1 MISPRAD
8 DDPGAWNGPD
18 AYAGGPLLAA
28 NGELPPVSVIER
40 LRREHS
46 PLIAAD
52 GAALRLRALGILP
65 DIAIGDLDSIG
76 DERRSLESAGVRV
89 LEMESQEMNDLEKA
103 LGWIAGQAM
112 PSATMIGVAGGAADH
127 ALNNIS
133 VITKFAGRLRLR
145 ICDAASTAYLVADS
159 LRLEAEPGDRI
170 SLIPL
175 PSAVVRTY
183 GLAWPLHD
191 ERLAIGYREGASNRA
206 VQPTIGVRVSQGVL
220 LLFHF
225 R

>member
-1 MISPRAD
+1 MSPIGPD
-8 DDPGAWNGPD
+8 DDAGTWTGP
-18 AYAGGPLLAA
+18 ASYAGGPLLAA
-28 NGELPPVSVIER
+28 NGELPPASVIER

-46 PLIAAD
+46 PLIATD
-52 GAALRLRALGILP
+52 GAALRLRELGILP

-76 DERRSLESAGVRV
+76 DERDSLQSDGVRV
-89 LEMESQEMNDLEKA
+89 IAVESQETNDLEKA
-103 LGWIAGQAM
+103 LAWIAGQAM
-112 PSATMIGVAGGAADH
+112 TSATIVGVAGGAPDH
-127 ALNNIS
+127 ALNNMS
-133 VITKFAGRLRLR
+133 VIAKFAGRLRLR
-145 ICDAASTAYLVADS
+145 ICDADSTAYLVADS
-159 LRLEAEPGDRI
+159 LRLQAEPGDRI

-175 PSAVVRTY
+175 PSALVRTH

-206 VQPTIGVRVSQGVL
+206 AEPTIGVRVSEGVL